1 MSWELRLVCSH
12 GVAQGKAQPV
22 GVLIDERKS
31 PSEVRSV
38 EVIFRSVVT
47 HDGRLQN
54 LDPSPEDAE
63 PPTPYSARLA
73 VLRRVAGAM
82 HERDTQ
88 VRFRQSSW
96 RTTKAG
102 AHRETA
108 IVEPGRSYHDQ
119 VKCRRC
125 RRNPRP
131 TQEELGV
138 LMDLAA
144 TTGRTV
150 FDIAGMDFPGYG

>member
-12 GVAQGKAQPV
+12 GVAQGKAQPI

-38 EVIFRSVVT
+38 EVIFRSVIT

-82 HERDTQ
+82 HERDTL
-88 VRFRQSSW
+88 VSFRQSSW
-96 RTTKAG
+96 RITKAG
-102 AHRETA
+102 ARRETVV
-108 IVEPGRSYHDQ
+108 VEPGTSYHDQ
-119 VKCRRC
+119 IKCRRC

-131 TQEELGV
+131 NQHQLGA
-138 LMDLAA
+138 LLDHAA
-144 TTGRTV
+144 DAGRTV
-150 FDIAGMDFPGYG
+150 FDIAEMDFPGYC